1 MVQRERTHPSRKLSL
16 FPLAQDL
23 FMTTGTAG
31 QEGLSETAKDE
42 RRVADRD
49 LSGLRIERPVG
60 RPRPRRVKRYGVALF
75 ILLLFGGI
83 GYLYRLGLLTP
94 AIEVRVA
101 TVQEL
106 YPSQTL
112 TLLNASGY
120 VVAQRKASVASKIT
134 GRLVFLGVEE
144 GSRVRTGQLIAR
156 LENDDVLAAIERTK
170 AHVEASR
177 HNLAEARAQLKDATL
192 SYERIKRLVE
202 AKIVSQSDYDAS
214 EARFSIAKAALGA
227 REAALQASLAAVKEA
242 EIQLEY
248 TNIRAPFDAVV
259 LTKNADIGDIVTP
272 IGAAANAKAAVVNIA
287 DMGSLQAEVD
297 VSESNIDQVRVG
309 QPCEIRLD
317 ALPDTRFRGKVHMIV
332 PTADRSKA
340 SVMVKVAFLD
350 HDPRILPEMSA
361 KVAFL
366 SREVLLEEQ
375 KPVTAIPSSALIKAD
390 GKLSVFVLQADRAR
404 RGSVE
409 TGRVLGDMTEVM
421 QGLRLGERVI
431 VDPLDRILE
440 GSRVSVPEN

>member
-1 MVQRERTHPSRKLSL
+1 LE
-16 FPLAQDL
+16 
-23 FMTTGTAG
+23 TG
-31 QEGLSETAKDE
+31 KND

-60 RPRPRRVKRYGVALF
+60 RSRPRRVKRYGTALF
-75 ILLLFGGI
+75 ILLLLGAI
-83 GYLYRLGLLTP
+83 GFLYRLGLLTSP
-94 AIEVRVA
+94 IEVRVA
-101 TVQEL
+101 TVQEF

-112 TLLNASGY
+112 TFLTASGY

-156 LENDDVLAAIERTK
+156 LENDDVLAAIERAK

-177 HNLAEARAQLKDATL
+177 HNLEEARAELKDATL

-202 AKIVSQSDYDAS
+202 RKIVSQSDYDSS
-214 EARFSIAKAALGA
+214 EARFSRAKAALGA
-227 REAALQASLAAVKEA
+227 REATLRASLAAVREA

-272 IGAAANAKAAVVNIA
+272 IGAAADAKAAVVNIA

-297 VSESNIDQVRVG
+297 VSESNIDQVRVE
-309 QPCEIRLD
+309 QPCEVRLD
-317 ALPDTRFRGKVHMIV
+317 ALPDMRFRGKVHMIV

-366 SREVLLEEQ
+366 SREVLLQEQ
-375 KPVTAIPSSALIKAD
+375 EPVTAVPSSALIKTD
-390 GKLSVFVLQADRAR
+390 GKVAVFVFQADRAR
-404 RGSVE
+404 RVSVQA
-409 TGRVLGDMTEVM
+409 GRVIGDMTEVTS
-421 QGLRLGERVI
+421 GLRLGEKVI
-431 VDPLDRILE
+431 VAPLDRILE
-440 GSRVSVPEN
+440 GSRASLSEN